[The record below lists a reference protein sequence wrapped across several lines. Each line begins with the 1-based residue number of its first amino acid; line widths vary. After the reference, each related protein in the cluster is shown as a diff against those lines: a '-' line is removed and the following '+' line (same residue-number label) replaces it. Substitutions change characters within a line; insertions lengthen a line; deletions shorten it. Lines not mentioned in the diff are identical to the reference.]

1 MKKSTDELLNILKH
15 TPDLNTYFI
24 NEDESISS
32 YTLPDYLN
40 RLCMEKNISPAECIR
55 ASGLDRTYA
64 YQIFSGSK
72 TPSRDK
78 VLALCFGFGL
88 SFEEIQSLLK
98 STGYPILYAKNERDS
113 VIIFALQRNFSLTNL
128 NELLFGME
136 YDLIK

>member
-40 RLCMEKNISPAECIR
+40 QLCMEKNISPAECIR